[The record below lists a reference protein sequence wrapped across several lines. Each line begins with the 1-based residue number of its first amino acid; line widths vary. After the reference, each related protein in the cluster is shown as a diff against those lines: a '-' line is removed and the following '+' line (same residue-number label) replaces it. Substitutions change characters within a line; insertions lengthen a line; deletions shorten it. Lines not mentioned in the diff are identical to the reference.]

1 MQIIYFSTLLKAQWR
16 CPTFPTYTSR
26 DDDMVPA
33 RIASLSARFQAL
45 HALLGEDGGGEDS
58 SSSRSSSSTSKS
70 AANLIA
76 ASLPSRASKYADA
89 RGGSKGGANSPPED
103 YVTHELLRMSTY
115 LTILQYPEGEFQTR
129 KSTAL
134 SLALGALPKFLF
146 PSYTLSSFPL
156 PPSRA
161 RALSLLPTFSYS
173 FFGEMSL
180 FFSCCKKEWRSPH

>member
-1 MQIIYFSTLLKAQWR
+1 
-16 CPTFPTYTSR
+16 
-26 DDDMVPA
+26 MVPA

-45 HALLGEDGGGEDS
+45 HTLLGEDGGGEDS
-58 SSSRSSSSTSKS
+58 SSSRSSSSPSKS

-103 YVTHELLRMSTY
+103 YVTHELLRVSTY

-161 RALSLLPTFSYS
+161 RSLSSPHLLLFFFWRDVS
-173 FFGEMSL
+173 FF
-180 FFSCCKKEWRSPH
+180 